1 VFLPPE
7 PVLSSAYDAMTE
19 FIRERHA

>member
-19 FIRERHA
+19 FIRERRA

>member
-7 PVLSSAYDAMTE
+7 PVLNSAYDAMTE
-19 FIRERHA
+19 FIRERYK